1 MPIGIQR
8 LNAKRSQPNPHVIFI
23 KPLKGSNEA
32 TAQDFLERVAAQCVP
47 IMKEHSISIMSLEE
61 YEPNR
66 EFWGRNFNAGEVIQL
81 VLRSPLTGRWLPF
94 EHVQMVMMHELAHCK
109 QMNHSRAFWAVRNLY
124 ADQMRTLW
132 GRGYTGEGLWG
143 RGTLLKTGDWEAN
156 TVLPDEPLPEHLC
169 GGTYRSRRRKRKG
182 PELTYQQKKERRI
195 LKKFGKG
202 GVALGED
209 VGVKAELEKGKRTA
223 AKPRVAGSKRGR
235 ELRAAA
241 ALARFGQQQK
251 SEEPEPVV
259 KKEKKQTQLK
269 TEPITIKDEEDISTA
284 SEPDSDE
291 DYEDEPGEPGLPDAV
306 DIDGKTTLVD
316 NKGHGMVKVCEDENP
331 DDQDA
336 RQELA
341 ELRSTFRGKA
351 SAAGPSKGKL
361 QQPIVIKEEDIST
374 ASEPDTDDEGP
385 KTTLNTTTPL
395 TGDQPSIIGGKIQ
408 TPSDRPNRKVAPQT
422 SSASPALKAEKP
434 PSHDTPKAKTVK
446 ASQPSPPLPQM
457 SADLPA
463 LGSSSTTPT
472 GANGHDP
479 SAACSVCSFANERGS
494 FRCAVCSNVL
504 DPGLDA
510 RSWRCSSDAC
520 AGSVYVNAGD
530 CGVCGVC
537 GQRRSSGV

>member
-8 LNAKRSQPNPHVIFI
+8 LNAKRSQPNPNVIFI
-23 KPLKGSNEA
+23 KPLKGPNEA
-32 TAQDFLERVAAQCVP
+32 TAQDFLERIAAQCVP
-47 IMKEHSISIMSLEE
+47 IMKEHGISIMSLEE

-124 ADQMRTLW
+124 ADQMRALW

-143 RGTLLKTGDWEAN
+143 RGTSLKTGDWEAN

-209 VGVKAELEKGKRTA
+209 VAVKAELEKGKRTA

-241 ALARFGQQQK
+241 ALARFGQQQQ
-251 SEEPEPVV
+251 SGETEPVV

-269 TEPITIKDEEDISTA
+269 TEPITVKDEDEPSTA
-284 SEPDSDE
+284 SDPDTED
-291 DYEDEPGEPGLPDAV
+291 DYEDEPGELGLPDAV

-336 RQELA
+336 RQELV
-341 ELRSTFRGKA
+341 ELRSTFRGKGA
-351 SAAGPSKGKL
+351 IAGLSKAKTEE
-361 QQPIVIKEEDIST
+361 PMVIKEEDIST
-374 ASEPDTDDEGP
+374 ASEPDTDGEGQ
-385 KTTLNTTTPL
+385 NTPL
-395 TGDQPSIIGGKIQ
+395 KTATSLSSDQSSINGGKNRISSN
-408 TPSDRPNRKVAPQT
+408 PPNRKPAPQT
-422 SSASPALKAEKP
+422 SSASPALKAESSP
-434 PSHDTPKAKTVK
+434 NHDRPKAKTLK
-446 ASQPSPPLPQM
+446 SSQHSPPVPQR

-463 LGSSSTTPT
+463 LGSSSTPT
-472 GANGHDP
+472 TEANGHDP
-479 SAACSVCSFANERGS
+479 TSACSVCSFANEKGS

-520 AGSVYVNAGD
+520 AGSAYVNAGD

-537 GQRRSSGV
+537 GQRKSSGV